1 VLVGHHL
8 QYHRHWYVWRCC
20 WHQHEVLQSEKKTI
34 IINKFL
40 KLPNINV
47 VFFPGR
53 KIEQMWSRI
62 ADQVGHY
69 KVLIVYKIL

>member
-1 VLVGHHL
+1 MAQFPVLVAGHS
-8 QYHRHWYVWRCC
+8 QARYFD
-20 WHQHEVLQSEKKTI
+20 Q
-34 IINKFL
+34 FL

-69 KVLIVYKIL
+69 RVLIVYKIL